1 LILIAIFHPFQTTI
15 IYIRVSTSQQA
26 ENGLSLENQ
35 LKKEIIRI
43 TMKKIEYDFLENK
56 KIIRCHKSYFV
67 NLSKV
72 KTTSGNARALYLHIN
87 ELDFQIPVSRNF
99 SKEIVL
105 GTN

>member
-1 LILIAIFHPFQTTI
+1 
-15 IYIRVSTSQQA
+15 
-26 ENGLSLENQ
+26 
-35 LKKEIIRI
+35 
-43 TMKKIEYDFLENK
+43 MKKIEYDFLENK